1 MVLEEK
7 SMADNNSLSNK
18 IASGMIWRFLER
30 GGIQIIQFVVQLVLA
45 RILTAEDYGILA
57 ILTVFISFSN
67 TLINNGL
74 GNAIIQKQDSDDIDF
89 NTVFYVQLL
98 IAVVCAV
105 VISLSAPYIESY
117 YSIQNLTIYLRVM
130 SVILLIEALSA
141 MQLTALRKGLQ
152 FKKSFYANVLGV
164 LVQGISGIGLAIAG
178 LGVWSLIISQILMK
192 LAILIVLLFM
202 VHWRPKK
209 LFSLERLKL
218 LFRYSWKLT
227 VAWMIGTLHQ
237 QFYSLVIGKCYS
249 AETLGYYN
257 RGQNLPQTMTTT
269 VNETISSVMFPALST
284 LQNDKKRLKAYTR
297 KMMALTAFAVAPIM
311 AGIAGISRNFV
322 MVVLT
327 EKWAPSIPMMQLFCI
342 SFGINILSTTNMQA
356 FNSLGRSD
364 VFMKLEIVK
373 RSLSLVLLFIA
384 AHFNV
389 YLVIIALAVMGVFS
403 LVYNAFPNRKLLG
416 YTITEQ
422 LTDMV
427 PSIAI
432 ALAMFVAV
440 IAVNCLPLGYATLLI
455 LQIIVGVGVYMLL
468 SFIFNRQLI
477 IESLDVAKRYIRKK

>member
-1 MVLEEK
+1 
-7 SMADNNSLSNK
+7 MAENSSLTEK
-18 IASGMIWRFLER
+18 IASGMLWRFLER
-30 GGIQIIQFVVQLVLA
+30 GGIQIIQFVVQLILA
-45 RILTAEDYGILA
+45 RILTAKDYGILA

-74 GNAIIQKQDSDDIDF
+74 GNAIIQKQDADDIDF
-89 NTVFYVQLL
+89 NTVFYVQLF
-98 IAVVCAV
+98 IAVVCTG
-105 VISLSAPYIESY
+105 VIIFSAPFIESY
-117 YSIQNLTIYLRVM
+117 YSIHNLAIYLRVM
-130 SVILLIEALSA
+130 SAILLIEALSA

-164 LVQGISGIGLAIAG
+164 IVQGTSGIGLAIAG
-178 LGVWSLIISQILMK
+178 FGIWSLIVSQILMK
-192 LAILIVLLFM
+192 LTIFIVLLFM
-202 VHWRPKK
+202 VHWKPKK
-209 LFSLERLKL
+209 LFSLERLKR
-218 LFRYSWKLT
+218 LFSYSWKLT

-237 QFYSLVIGKCYS
+237 QLYSLVIGKFFS
-249 AETLGYYN
+249 AETLGYYS

-284 LQNDKKRLKAYTR
+284 LQDDKKRLKDYTR
-297 KMMALTAFAVAPIM
+297 KMMALTAFTVSPIM

-342 SFGINILSTTNMQA
+342 SLGINILSTTNMQA

-373 RSLSLVLLFIA
+373 RSLSLILLFIA

-389 YLVIIALAVMGVFS
+389 YLVIAVLAAMGVFS
-403 LVYNAFPNRKLLG
+403 IVYNTFPNRKLLG

-422 LTDMV
+422 LTDLA
-427 PSIAI
+427 PSIII
-432 ALAMFVAV
+432 ALVMFVAV
-440 IAVNCLPLGYATLLI
+440 ISVNYFHLGYALLLI
-455 LQIIVGVGVYMLL
+455 IQIIVGVGIYVLL
-468 SFIFNRQLI
+468 SFFFNRQLI
-477 IESLDVAKRYIRKK
+477 IVGLDMVKRYIKRK